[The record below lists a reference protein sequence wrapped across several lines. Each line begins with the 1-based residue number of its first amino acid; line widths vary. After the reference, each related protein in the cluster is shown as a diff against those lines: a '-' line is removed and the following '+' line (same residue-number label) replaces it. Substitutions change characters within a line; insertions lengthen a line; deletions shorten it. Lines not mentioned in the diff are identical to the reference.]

1 MDNSFF
7 LQALIYLGAA
17 VILVPI
23 SKKLGLGSVLGYL
36 IAGILIGPSALAWI
50 GNDGA
55 DIMHFAEFGV
65 VMMLF
70 LIGLEVEPQ
79 LLWRWRTSIMGLGG
93 LQVLITMLI
102 VGFIAHIIV
111 GLSFSQSLAI
121 GLIFA
126 MSSTAI
132 VLQTMTENN
141 WMQTHAG
148 RNAFSVLLFQDIAVI
163 PILAILP
170 LLSPDDVTA
179 AATHSQATITE
190 NLEPWARTLVVL
202 GAVAA
207 IILGGKYLTRPIFQ
221 IVAATNLRELFTATA
236 LLLVVGITVLMT
248 IVGLSPALGTFL
260 AGVVLANSE
269 YRHELESDIEPFKG
283 LLLGLFF
290 IAVGASI
297 DFELIAAKPFLIA
310 AIVLGVMLIKLGIL
324 ALLSRL
330 FKMRVDQ
337 FLLFAFALAQV
348 GEFGF
353 VLFSFAKDQH
363 IFNDELFNLLMV
375 VVAATM
381 ALSPIFMLIM
391 EKLLMPRVIRKIPH
405 RASREDDVIDENN
418 QVIIAG
424 YGRFGSVTGRF
435 LKANGINATVLD
447 ANSDRVESLRKIGIK
462 VYYGDALRVDLLK
475 AAGADKAKLIVI
487 ALDDS
492 AQVLQLVNTVKKH
505 FPNLHIIARAH
516 GLDDTYE
523 LMDAGVLHVFRETID
538 TSLRAGTEALKIMG
552 VRAYT
557 AQRAHDLFLQHDEKS
572 LKKMAA
578 ARFDKK
584 KYIRAMRNRI
594 EELET
599 LIQNDIHERSI
610 HTHTGKDMSE
620 IRKEDEETVE
630 ED

>member
-1 MDNSFF
+1 MGNSFF
-7 LQALIYLGAA
+7 VQALIYLGSA
-17 VILVPI
+17 VLLVPI

-36 IAGILIGPSALAWI
+36 IAGMLIGPSAFALI
-50 GNDGA
+50 GDDGA

-93 LQVLITMLI
+93 LQVLITTLLI
-102 VGFIAHIIV
+102 GFIAHIIV
-111 GLSFSQSLAI
+111 GLSFNQSLAI
-121 GLIFA
+121 GLIFS

-141 WMQTHAG
+141 WMQTSAG

-170 LLSPDDVTA
+170 LLSPDGGGGV
-179 AATHSQATITE
+179 ATQADTWTQD
-190 NLEPWARTLVVL
+190 LPQWAKTLVVL

-207 IILGGKYLTRPIFQ
+207 IIGGGKYLTRPIFQ
-221 IVAATNLRELFTATA
+221 MVARTNLRELFSATA
-236 LLLVVGITVLMT
+236 LLLVVSITVLMSK
-248 IVGLSPALGTFL
+248 VGLSPALGAFL
-260 AGVVLANSE
+260 AGAVLANSE

-297 DFELIAAKPFLIA
+297 DFDLIAQRPLLITEL
-310 AIVLGVMLIKLGIL
+310 VLGVMLLKLGIL
-324 ALLSRL
+324 AFLSRM

-363 IFNDELFNLLMV
+363 IFSTELFNLMMV
-375 VVAATM
+375 VVAASM

-391 EKLLMPRVIRKIPH
+391 EKMLMPIVIKRIPH
-405 RASREDDVIDENN
+405 RSREADAIEESNA
-418 QVIIAG
+418 VIIAG

-447 ANSDRVESLRKIGIK
+447 ANSDRVDSLRKIGIK
-462 VYYGDALRVDLLK
+462 VYYGDALRIDLLK
-475 AAGADKAKLIVI
+475 AAGADRAKLIVI

-505 FPNLHIIARAH
+505 FPNMHIITRAH

-538 TSLRAGTEALKIMG
+538 ASLRAGTEALKIMG

-557 AQRAHDLFLQHDEKS
+557 AQRAHDLFLKHDEKS

-578 ARFDKK
+578 ARHDKK
-584 KYIRAMRNRI
+584 KYMKALRNRI

-620 IRKEDEETVE
+620 IRKEDEEAVE
-630 ED
+630 EE

>member
-1 MDNSFF
+1 MSNSFF
-7 LQALIYLGAA
+7 IQALIYLGSA
-17 VILVPI
+17 VLLVPL

-36 IAGILIGPSALAWI
+36 LAGILIGPSVLGWI

-79 LLWRWRTSIMGLGG
+79 LLWRWRTSILGLGG
-93 LQVLITMLI
+93 LQVAITTLLA
-102 VGFIAHIIV
+102 GFIAHMII
-111 GLSFSQSLAI
+111 GLTFNQSLAI

-141 WMQTHAG
+141 WMQTIAG

-163 PILAILP
+163 PILALLP
-170 LLSPDDVTA
+170 LLSPDEA
-179 AATHSQATITE
+179 AAAAAQAHGTITQH
-190 NLEPWARTLVVL
+190 LEPWARTLIVL
-202 GAVAA
+202 GAVG
-207 IILGGKYLTRPIFQ
+207 IIIVGGKYLTRPIFQ
-221 IVAATNLRELFTATA
+221 MVASTNLRELFSATA
-236 LLLVVGITVLMT
+236 LLLVVAITVLMT
-248 IVGLSPALGTFL
+248 LVGLSPALGAFL

-297 DFELIAAKPFLIA
+297 DFALIAQKPWLVAGLVI
-310 AIVLGVMLIKLGIL
+310 GVMLLKLGIL
-324 ALLSRL
+324 AFLSRM

-348 GEFGF
+348 GEFAF

-363 IFNDELFNLLMV
+363 IFSTELFNLLMV
-375 VVAATM
+375 IVAASM
-381 ALSPIFMLIM
+381 AMSPILMLVM
-391 EKLLMPRVIRKIPH
+391 EKFLMPMVVKKIPH
-405 RASREDDVIDENN
+405 RSREADAFEENN
-418 QVIIAG
+418 PVIIAG

-462 VYYGDALRVDLLK
+462 VYYGDALRIDLLK
-475 AAGADKAKLIVI
+475 AAGADRAKLIIV

-505 FPNLHIIARAH
+505 FPNMHIIARAH
-516 GLDDTYE
+516 GLEDTYE

-557 AQRAHDLFLQHDEKS
+557 AQRAYDLFLQHDEKS

-578 ARFDKK
+578 ARHDKK
-584 KYIRAMRNRI
+584 KYINVLRTRI